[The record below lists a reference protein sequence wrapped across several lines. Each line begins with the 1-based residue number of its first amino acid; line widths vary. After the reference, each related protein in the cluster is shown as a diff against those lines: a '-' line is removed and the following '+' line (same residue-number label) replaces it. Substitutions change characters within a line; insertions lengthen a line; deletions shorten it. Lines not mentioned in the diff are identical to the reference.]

1 MAVAFAM
8 THTNGVYKI
17 MDIKYLNLKKITEP
31 YREEILEAVSE
42 VVDSGWFLQGEANRR
57 FESHYADFCGMTC
70 CVGCANGL
78 DALTITLRSL
88 MEKGEMEEGDEVI
101 VPANTYIA
109 TILAITEN
117 RLRAVLVEPRKDT
130 FQIDDR
136 KIEAAITDR
145 TRAIMLVNLYGRNA
159 YTKRV
164 GKICLE
170 NHLRLIVDNAQ
181 GHGLSL
187 NYPEEL
193 SPKPVVCHSFYPGKN
208 LGALGDGGAITTN
221 DQDLADTFRTLANY
235 GSSQKYH
242 FDYCGRNSRLD
253 EVQAA
258 ILDVKLRHIG
268 RENSHRRAVA
278 LRYIREIDNPE
289 LKLPNEKYWQD
300 SVFHVF
306 PILCKNR
313 DNLQQNLAERGIQTM
328 IHYPIPPHLQKC
340 YASSPWIV
348 KPEKGLR
355 ITELIHNQVL
365 SLPCNS
371 SMTYDEVSFIIS
383 ALNELVRREE

>member
-1 MAVAFAM
+1 
-8 THTNGVYKI
+8 

-383 ALNELVRREE
+383 ALNELERSEERGVRRED

>member
-1 MAVAFAM
+1 
-8 THTNGVYKI
+8 

-383 ALNELVRREE
+383 ALNELERSEERGVRREE

>member
-1 MAVAFAM
+1 
-8 THTNGVYKI
+8 

-313 DNLQQNLAERGIQTM
+313 DNLQQYLAERGIQTM

-383 ALNELVRREE
+383 ALNELERSEERGVRREE

>member
-1 MAVAFAM
+1 
-8 THTNGVYKI
+8 

-70 CVGCANGL
+70 CVSCANGL

-109 TILAITEN
+109 TILAVTEN

-242 FDYCGRNSRLD
+242 FDHCGRNSRLD

>member
-1 MAVAFAM
+1 
-8 THTNGVYKI
+8 

-278 LRYIREIDNPE
+278 LRYIREIDNLE

>member
-1 MAVAFAM
+1 
-8 THTNGVYKI
+8 

-31 YREEILEAVSE
+31 YREDILEAVSE

-57 FESHYADFCGMTC
+57 FESHYADFCSMTC

-278 LRYIREIDNPE
+278 LRYIREIDNPK

-313 DNLQQNLAERGIQTM
+313 DSLQQNLAERGVQTM

-340 YASSPWIV
+340 YVSSPWIV

-383 ALNELVRREE
+383 ELNEF

>member
-1 MAVAFAM
+1 
-8 THTNGVYKI
+8 

-313 DNLQQNLAERGIQTM
+313 DNLQQYLAERGIQTM

-383 ALNELVRREE
+383 ALNELERSEERGVRSEK

>member
-1 MAVAFAM
+1 
-8 THTNGVYKI
+8 

>member
-1 MAVAFAM
+1 
-8 THTNGVYKI
+8 

-313 DNLQQNLAERGIQTM
+313 DNLQQYLAERGIQTM

-340 YASSPWIV
+340 CASSPWIV

-383 ALNELVRREE
+383 ALNELERSEERGVRSEK

>member
-1 MAVAFAM
+1 
-8 THTNGVYKI
+8 

-278 LRYIREIDNPE
+278 LRYR
-289 LKLPNEKYWQD
+289 
-300 SVFHVF
+300 SGV
-306 PILCKNR
+306 
-313 DNLQQNLAERGIQTM
+313 
-328 IHYPIPPHLQKC
+328 
-340 YASSPWIV
+340 
-348 KPEKGLR
+348 
-355 ITELIHNQVL
+355 
-365 SLPCNS
+365 
-371 SMTYDEVSFIIS
+371 
-383 ALNELVRREE
+383 

>member
-1 MAVAFAM
+1 
-8 THTNGVYKI
+8 

-136 KIEAAITDR
+136 LIEQAITPR
-145 TRAIMLVNLYGRNA
+145 TRAILVVNLYGRNA
-159 YTKRV
+159 LTDTIIRLCTKYNLQLV
-164 GKICLE
+164 I
-170 NHLRLIVDNAQ
+170 DNAQ

-187 NYPEEL
+187 PHGTL
-193 SPKPVVCHSFYPGKN
+193 HSAALPSPSVVCHSFYPGKN
-208 LGALGDGGAITTN
+208 LGALGDGGAITT
-221 DQDLADTFRTLANY
+221 DDETLATLFRTIANY
-235 GSSQKYH
+235 GSSRKYV

-253 EVQAA
+253 ELQAA
-258 ILDVKLRHIG
+258 VLSVKLKYLDAD
-268 RENSHRRAVA
+268 NA
-278 LRYIREIDNPE
+278 LRRNAAQRLIGEVSNPLITMPSAEYCHDN
-289 LKLPNEKYWQD
+289 
-300 SVFHVF
+300 VFHIF
-306 PILCKNR
+306 PVLVKSP
-313 DNLQQNLAERGIQTM
+313 DTLQRHLQDHGIGTM
-328 IHYPIPPHLQKC
+328 RHYPIPPHQQAC
-340 YASSPWIV
+340 YQAWAALHLP
-348 KPEKGLR
+348 
-355 ITELIHNQVL
+355 ITEQIHREEV
-365 SLPCNS
+365 SIPCNQTLTTEELTHIIFAMNS
-371 SMTYDEVSFIIS
+371 YDK
-383 ALNELVRREE
+383 

>member
-1 MAVAFAM
+1 
-8 THTNGVYKI
+8 

-145 TRAIMLVNLYGRNA
+145 TRVIMLVNLYGRNA

>member
-1 MAVAFAM
+1 
-8 THTNGVYKI
+8 

-383 ALNELVRREE
+383 ALNELERSEE

>member
-1 MAVAFAM
+1 
-8 THTNGVYKI
+8 

-383 ALNELVRREE
+383 ALNELERSEERGERSGE

>member
-1 MAVAFAM
+1 
-8 THTNGVYKI
+8 

-208 LGALGDGGAITTN
+208 LGALGDGGVITTN

-313 DNLQQNLAERGIQTM
+313 DNLQQYLAERGIQTM

-383 ALNELVRREE
+383 ALNELERSEERGVRREE

>member
-1 MAVAFAM
+1 
-8 THTNGVYKI
+8 

-340 YASSPWIV
+340 YASSPRIV

>member
-1 MAVAFAM
+1 
-8 THTNGVYKI
+8 

-306 PILCKNR
+306 PILCRNR